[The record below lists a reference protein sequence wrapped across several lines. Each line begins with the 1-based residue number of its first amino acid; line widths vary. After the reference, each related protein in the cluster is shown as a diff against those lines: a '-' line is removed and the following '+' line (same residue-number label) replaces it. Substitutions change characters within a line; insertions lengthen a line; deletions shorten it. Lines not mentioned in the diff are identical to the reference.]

1 MALPRPVPAGPAD
14 GRGFET
20 IPVGEGPHG
29 VTVSRDGSRVYVTC
43 ARTGSV
49 TALEPTRRQV
59 TAVHRVGTSV
69 FGVAVSPD
77 GERLY
82 TADPVR
88 SSVSVVAAASG
99 AVTAETVFEE
109 RPFGL
114 VVAPNGARLLVS
126 APRENAVLVTDGL
139 GVPRGRLTGVDSAV
153 GLALSPDGGLLY
165 AANRFAGTVSV
176 LDVSGLG
183 SLAGGAPAVVLARI
197 PVARGPYDLAV
208 GPDGGRLYV
217 AHYPF
222 DLVSVVDTDE
232 RTVAGTF
239 VVPDGPRGVAVSPDN
254 AKLYVANGFAGTV
267 TVVEL

>member
-1 MALPRPVPAGPAD
+1 MAVPRPVPAAPAD

-20 IPVGEGPHG
+20 VPVGEGPHG
-29 VTVSRDGSRVYVTC
+29 VTVSRDGSRVWVTC
-43 ARTGSV
+43 ARTGSL
-49 TALEPTRRQV
+49 TALEPTRRRV
-59 TAVHRVGTSV
+59 AAVHRVGTSLY
-69 FGVAVSPD
+69 GVAVSPD

-82 TADPVR
+82 TADPAR
-88 SSVSVVAAASG
+88 SAVSVVAAESG

-114 VVAPNGARLLVS
+114 VVAPSGARLLVS

-139 GVPRGRLTGVDSAV
+139 GAPLGRITGVDFAV

-176 LDVSGLG
+176 LDVSALG
-183 SLAGGAPAVVLARI
+183 SLEGGAAAVVVARI

-217 AHYPF
+217 AHFPF

-232 RTVAGTF
+232 RAVAGT
-239 VVPDGPRGVAVSPDN
+239 VAVPDGPRGVAVSPDG
-254 AKLYVANGFAGTV
+254 AKLYVANGFASTV